1 MPSRLNVKH
10 DGLEIGFTCTLD
22 KKTAEDPE
30 NYAVE
35 IWNYR
40 WTEAYG
46 SPEFSVQNPDLK
58 QHDKVAITSAHL
70 QPDGRTIKIGFA
82 KIQPVMQMK
91 VQFRLR
97 AQDATPLANEIYN
110 TINWVP

>member
-1 MPSRLNVKH
+1 MPCLLNVKH
-10 DGLEIGFTCTLD
+10 DGLEIGFTCPLER
-22 KKTAEDPE
+22 KTAEDPE

-46 SPEFSVQNPDLK
+46 SPEYSVESPELK
-58 QHDKVAITSAHL
+58 QHDKVPISGVHL
-70 QPDGRTIKIGFA
+70 QPDGKSIKIDLA
-82 KIQPVMQMK
+82 KIQAVMQMK

-97 AQDATPLANEIYN
+97 AQDGTPLSNEIYN